1 MQGTF
6 VNYRYTTYGQLI
18 QFPPIEDIT
27 DYVGAYQEYVDNAKT
42 QLKTLAE
49 QQLQQNNQDVA
60 ILRSCIFFELD
71 LFMAYS
77 HYCEQKNVSDH
88 LKFRM
93 LQML

>member
-1 MQGTF
+1 M
-6 VNYRYTTYGQLI
+6 
-18 QFPPIEDIT
+18 T
-27 DYVGAYQEYVDNAKT
+27 DYVRVYQEFVDDAKV

-71 LFMAYS
+71 LFMAYN
-77 HYCEQKNVSDH
+77 HYCDQKNVSDH